1 MSETLL
7 PYPYPQ
13 DISGLLTDWSR
24 KTRYTIPDVSPYQK
38 ALERAV
44 GSVFSGIETIPEDA
58 MIATAQQAVDTC
70 RKKNLACI
78 SIDNVYMPQVKS
90 PLPSYLD
97 LTRLVDTSFK
107 PTGLGQRS
115 QMSGDLESQLSL
127 LRQKIGNQQVLIYD
141 DVAWEGSTLSL
152 VIDTARRVGLTIAEV
167 QVAIG
172 IGEAINVV
180 QKKDIACTASYYYQ
194 AVEDTVSE
202 RDFLTGAPNSGRT
215 ILTPQ
220 GVMGAPYIKPLGETK
235 WGSVPEERAD
245 DFSLACLQIALDFWK
260 QSEMLSGCSIP
271 TRSLAKPPYVLGEQP
286 SIVKALQSL
295 ITNYQ

>member
-1 MSETLL
+1 MSETL

-13 DISGLLTDWSR
+13 DICGLLTDWSR
-24 KTRYTIPDVSPYQK
+24 ETGYTIPKVSPYQN

-44 GSVFSGIETIPEDA
+44 ASVFSGIETIPESV
-58 MIATAQQAVDTC
+58 MLATAQRAVDTC

-97 LTRLVDTSFK
+97 ITRLVDASFK

-115 QMSGDLESQLSL
+115 QKSGDLESQLSL
-127 LRQKIGNQQVLIYD
+127 LRQKIGNQRALIYD

-152 VIDTARRVGLTIAEV
+152 VIDTARRVGITIAEV

-172 IGEAINVV
+172 IGEAISVV
-180 QKKDIACTASYYYQ
+180 QKKNLPCRATYYYL

-202 RDFLTGAPNSGRT
+202 RDYLAGAPNSGRT
-215 ILTPQ
+215 ILTSQ
-220 GVMGAPYIKPLGETK
+220 GVMGAPYVKPLGETK
-235 WGSVPEERAD
+235 WGSIPKERAD
-245 DFSLACLQIALDFWK
+245 DFSLACLQIALDFWSK
-260 QSEMLSGCSIP
+260 SEQLSGCSIP
-271 TRSLAKPPYVLGEQP
+271 TLALAKPPYVLGEQT

-295 ITNYQ
+295 IANYQ